1 MTRRPLLSA
10 IALLSV
16 LTADDHVADGAALD
30 DARARARRPAVQH
43 VAARLDRARTAA
55 AASRLFDA
63 NIFYPHART
72 LAYSD
77 AMLLEG
83 VIAAPLLWA
92 QLNPVLVYNV
102 MFLGAIISSG
112 AAMFV
117 LVRYLTTDIGAA
129 LVAATIFTLAPYR
142 IEHYIHLELQW
153 TMWMPLTLWALHR
166 CFDESGR
173 ADADHARAGTWRWGL
188 LTGLFLWLQLISCV
202 YYGAFLAVI
211 VSALALLLFA
221 TRPADRRRALGP
233 LCCGALLATAL
244 TLPYALPYL
253 AATRELGARPEGEV
267 LLFSAE
273 WRSYLTA
280 PYQNWIWGW
289 TAWAYSGN
297 ERHLLPG
304 IVPVVIAAFGLA
316 RKPRRLPLIYFAIAA
331 LAVVLSL
338 GLNGMLYR
346 WLYEHTFAFRGFRA
360 PARFAILAC
369 CAMSVLAGFGYQVMM
384 RLLATESA
392 RRALLIAMLVAIGVE
407 SGSAP
412 LALAAQPTKLPPIYQ
427 FLQTLPPSVIIEFP
441 FDNYDPTY
449 MFWSTYHWHSLI
461 NGYSGYTPPDD
472 VETKWMMDT
481 FPDEESIKRLKTLK
495 TKYVLVHQAFYK
507 PAEYAELMDAIARR
521 AELVPAGRYRDWVGG
536 ETQIFELR

>member
-16 LTADDHVADGAALD
+16 LTLMITWPMALHLTTRVPGHDDPLFSMWRLGWIAHAL
-30 DARARARRPAVQH
+30 
-43 VAARLDRARTAA
+43 RTGQP
-55 AASRLFDA
+55 LFDA
-63 NIFYPHART
+63 NIYYPHART

-481 FPDEESIKRLKTLK
+481 FPDEESMKRLKTLK